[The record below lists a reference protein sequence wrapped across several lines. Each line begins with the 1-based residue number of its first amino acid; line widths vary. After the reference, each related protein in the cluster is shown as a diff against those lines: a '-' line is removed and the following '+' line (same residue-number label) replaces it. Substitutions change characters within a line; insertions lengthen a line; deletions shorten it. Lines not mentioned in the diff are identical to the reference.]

1 MYSTDLFS
9 FLNDLL
15 AELLKHL
22 VVLEYEHFA
31 LRLDQFQQRLSTLC
45 ALFTHRSTDTS
56 RQDRHI
62 DLTGRRIHCGL
73 LQRLL
78 VKSDV
83 I

>member
-1 MYSTDLFS
+1 MYSRDLFS

-15 AELLKHL
+15 TELLKHL
-22 VVLEYEHFA
+22 VVLEYQHFA
-31 LRLDQFQQRLSTLC
+31 LRLDQFQQRLSTLGT
-45 ALFTHRSTDTS
+45 LFTHRTADAS
-56 RQDRHI
+56 RQDRHV